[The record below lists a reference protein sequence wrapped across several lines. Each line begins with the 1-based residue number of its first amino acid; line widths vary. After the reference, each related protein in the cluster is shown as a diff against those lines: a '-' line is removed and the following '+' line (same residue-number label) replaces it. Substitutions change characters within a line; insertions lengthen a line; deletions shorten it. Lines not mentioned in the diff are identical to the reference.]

1 MLPYMDNSRRVFPVK
16 MFCRRRSPLLKAR
29 SLDRR
34 LDVRGYVV
42 EEEEENGGG
51 GKQFRNSVCSLFLEV
66 LFV

>member
-1 MLPYMDNSRRVFPVK
+1 MLPYISCFESDFVSNIFSR
-16 MFCRRRSPLLKAR
+16 SALLKAW

-34 LDVRGYVV
+34 LHVRGYVV
-42 EEEEENGGG
+42 DGGEDGGG